1 MVERRNREK
10 RSNDRVRFKG
20 IVDSKTIR
28 LSPFILCL
36 AACLLNSCSTSQFK
50 IPTSQSSS
58 LTEDSPEWTS
68 QSDWLEF
75 QRDGEF
81 LLAVQRY
88 DKAEEAFLTA
98 VKKAE
103 AFGARD
109 ARVARSKTGLART
122 CVGRRNW
129 TRAAAEYRDALAI
142 KEKSYGHTHY
152 DVGEITTELAY
163 VQISQG
169 DTAEARKTIENAKSI
184 WKATK
189 IDFPAELIMLDAIA
203 DANDGKDS
211 SAELKFKSASD
222 LFLGQIDIHK
232 FPQPTKSMRTA
243 RECIDRYSALLE
255 AHKKPQLAKTYKTKF
270 QPINEWLIILGESGA

>member
-1 MVERRNREK
+1 M
-10 RSNDRVRFKG
+10 
-20 IVDSKTIR
+20 
-28 LSPFILCL
+28 
-36 AACLLNSCSTSQFK
+36 
-50 IPTSQSSS
+50 
-58 LTEDSPEWTS
+58 TEDSPEWTS